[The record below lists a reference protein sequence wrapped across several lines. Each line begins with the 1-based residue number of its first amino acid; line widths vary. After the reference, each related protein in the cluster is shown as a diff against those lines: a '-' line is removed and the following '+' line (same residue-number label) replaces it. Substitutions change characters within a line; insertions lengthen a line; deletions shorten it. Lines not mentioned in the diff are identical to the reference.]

1 MVMDCKN
8 KKRIKV
14 NKMVRCNRINHK
26 MWYKIKIQ
34 TINLSISAKEATTK
48 MMITFQKDNKS

>member
-1 MVMDCKN
+1 MDFKN

-14 NKMVRCNRINHK
+14 NKMVKCNRINHN

-34 TINLSISAKEATTK
+34 TLNLSISAKKAPKK